1 MENQTYAVTGV
12 ASGIGADLVRILRAS
27 GHRVIGFDIKDAS
40 DAVDVFIPLDL
51 NNPASISEAAAALKE
66 PIDGLC
72 NNAGVAPIE
81 GAEALILQVNFLGQR
96 DFTKRVMPRIRKGGA
111 VVNMASRAGHAWMEN
126 LEQVKRYANLS
137 GPGDLPDFI
146 ASENLAATRCYNL
159 TKEAMILWT
168 QAITEPLFKPDI
180 RAVSLSPG
188 GIATG
193 LLDDFRRAFG
203 DVMASNVARAGRPG
217 RPDEVAHVAAFALSR
232 AAYWLK
238 GVDIPIDGGMGA
250 FNLTD
255 RLGLEYLLGRETEV
269 AA

>member
-1 MENQTYAVTGV
+1 MDQQTYAVTGV
-12 ASGIGADLVRILRAS
+12 ATGIGAELARILRAA
-27 GHRVIGFDIKDAS
+27 GHRVIGFDVKDAS
-40 DAVDVFIPLDL
+40 GTVDHFIPLDL
-51 NNPASISEAAAALKE
+51 NDPSSIANAAAALDE

-81 GAEALILQVNFLGQR
+81 GAQALILQVNFLGQR
-96 DFTKRVMPRIRKGGA
+96 DFTERVLPQVTPGGA
-111 VVNMASRAGHAWMEN
+111 IVNMASRAGHQWMDN
-126 LEQVKRYANLS
+126 LDQIKRFAAM
-137 GPGDLPDFI
+137 GARQDLPDFI
-146 ASENLAATRCYNL
+146 AAEALDATRCYNL

-168 QAITEPLFKPDI
+168 MAITEPLFSQDI

-203 DVMASNVARAGRPG
+203 DVMARNVERAGRPG
-217 RPDEVAHVAAFALSR
+217 RADEVAAVAAFALSR
-232 AAYWLK
+232 AAYWMK

-255 RLGLEYLLGRETEV
+255 RLGLDALRS
-269 AA
+269 AAP